1 MFVLSSPSGAG
12 KTTLAHNL
20 LKKEE
25 ALFMSVSVTTRPRRA
40 AETEGKDYYFLS
52 EADFIKMRDEQKLLE
67 SAQVF
72 GHYYGTPKRAVDE
85 MLEKGHDVLFDID
98 WQGTQHLVQMRAE
111 DVVSVFILPPS
122 AEALRLRITQRGQD
136 NSLTLAGR
144 MKEAPGEI
152 SHYAEYD
159 YIIVNRDLD
168 KSLHDLQAI
177 LRAERLKRQRLEGLA
192 DLVDGLRRQLAN
204 DL

>member
-25 ALFMSVSVTTRPRRA
+25 SLFMSVSVTTRPRRA